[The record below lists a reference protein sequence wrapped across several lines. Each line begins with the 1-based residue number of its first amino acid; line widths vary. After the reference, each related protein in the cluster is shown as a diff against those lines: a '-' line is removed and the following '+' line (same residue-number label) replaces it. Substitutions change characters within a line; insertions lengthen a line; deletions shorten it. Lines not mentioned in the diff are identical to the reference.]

1 MAIAADKTSNLG
13 DLLTCTICL
22 ETFTEPKYLPCL
34 HTFCKTCINTY
45 ILSTVKK
52 EKSQTTFK
60 CPICRQKVLMEE
72 SAENPQIWAD
82 KLPGNHFVV
91 SMMDRQAIRRRE
103 KICDSCKMNNESK
116 NAFSWCIVCEEA
128 FCESCEKCH
137 KSFRM
142 TARHPTILMKDII
155 INKELV
161 STSCLIY
168 CEEHPGEV
176 LKAYCVDHSKPICTL
191 CATLSHRKCQDV
203 TTVEAA
209 ASGIKESQKVKELS
223 AKLKGMSKQLSDLI
237 QNRKEHTVDFEKEA
251 DAAFRRVSTIKYN
264 IVKHLNTIEEQIK
277 GEINKSKKE
286 VVLKLS
292 DKSTELESL
301 KSTVD
306 NWVTIFD
313 ICLQHGS
320 ELQCLLEMNRI
331 KENKDNFSD
340 LLTKSISGLKN
351 VSMILETNAIAE
363 EFADRVAVLGVLKLV
378 DIKANCS
385 NSTSVKNVDFHTK
398 NINVVKVID
407 LTGQFAY
414 LSGLFMKDEFIFTHS
429 QLLKVLK
436 YSDNG
441 DCLAELKLPNSP
453 YDIDKIND
461 TIVAISANL
470 NNMFIINTYDM
481 SLCRIIENTYP
492 VHGFSHVNGEFILA
506 CSNTLT
512 WINTSTGVKTEQT
525 RTNGS
530 TYFIYAEDRK
540 HYIFADGKNTVT
552 KMANNI
558 KAFTYTNSKLKSPR
572 DIDVDREGNVYI
584 CGYKSENIHQLSN
597 DGRLVRIFRTGKIG
611 IKQPWVIRFK
621 KDSNQFLV
629 TCYRTGKVV
638 VCEII

>member
-1 MAIAADKTSNLG
+1 
-13 DLLTCTICL
+13 
-22 ETFTEPKYLPCL
+22 
-34 HTFCKTCINTY
+34 
-45 ILSTVKK
+45 
-52 EKSQTTFK
+52 
-60 CPICRQKVLMEE
+60 
-72 SAENPQIWAD
+72 
-82 KLPGNHFVV
+82 
-91 SMMDRQAIRRRE
+91 
-103 KICDSCKMNNESK
+103 
-116 NAFSWCIVCEEA
+116 
-128 FCESCEKCH
+128 
-137 KSFRM
+137 
-142 TARHPTILMKDII
+142 
-155 INKELV
+155 
-161 STSCLIY
+161 
-168 CEEHPGEV
+168 
-176 LKAYCVDHSKPICTL
+176 
-191 CATLSHRKCQDV
+191 
-203 TTVEAA
+203 
-209 ASGIKESQKVKELS
+209 
-223 AKLKGMSKQLSDLI
+223 
-237 QNRKEHTVDFEKEA
+237 
-251 DAAFRRVSTIKYN
+251 
-264 IVKHLNTIEEQIK
+264 
-277 GEINKSKKE
+277 
-286 VVLKLS
+286 
-292 DKSTELESL
+292 
-301 KSTVD
+301 
-306 NWVTIFD
+306 
-313 ICLQHGS
+313 
-320 ELQCLLEMNRI
+320 
-331 KENKDNFSD
+331 
-340 LLTKSISGLKN
+340 
-351 VSMILETNAIAE
+351 MILETIAIAE

-414 LSGLFMKDEFIFTHS
+414 LSGLFMKEELIFTHS

-506 CSNTLT
+506 CGYTLT

-530 TYFIYAEDRK
+530 TYFIYSEDRK

-597 DGRLVRIFRTGKIG
+597 DGRLVGIFPTGKIG

-621 KDSNQFLV
+621 KDSN
-629 TCYRTGKVV
+629 
-638 VCEII
+638 